1 MIAGRALFRGLLL
14 GALGVVAL
22 HSSPQ
27 VQEFPTRTVRI
38 IVPFTAGGANDGVA
52 RALADRLSKK
62 WNQPVV
68 VENRP
73 GGATTIGTR
82 AVIEAAPDGH
92 TLLFT
97 SSTSFV
103 VTPHT
108 TKLTF
113 DPLVD
118 LEPVLLAVSVAPA
131 MAIGN
136 HVPARSVAE
145 LIAHAKNNPGKLTY
159 ASAGT
164 GTYSHVAV
172 EHFKQLAGVDMLHVP
187 YNGTS
192 PAVTDMLGGRI
203 DVYLVALGVFQD
215 LEKAGKLR
223 IAGMATPERHPD
235 RPDLPTIGETLKG
248 YAIDVWFGFSAP
260 RKTPAA
266 ILDRL
271 HDDMAEV
278 LADPAFV
285 EAFVRP
291 QGFTAPRMSR
301 AQFADK
307 LKSDYALWGGMVEKA
322 GLSKTP

>member
-1 MIAGRALFRGLLL
+1 MKLKILVAVAGLFVSAVAVNAQNFPSRA
-14 GALGVVAL
+14 
-22 HSSPQ
+22 
-27 VQEFPTRTVRI
+27 VRI

-52 RALADRLSKK
+52 RAMADRLSKK

-108 TKLTF
+108 TKLAF

-136 HVPARSVAE
+136 HLPVKSIAE
-145 LIAHAKNNPGKLTY
+145 LIAYAKANPGKLNY

-164 GTYSHVAV
+164 GTYSHVAF
-172 EHFKQLAGVDMLHVP
+172 EHFKQLAGIDMVHVP
-187 YNGTS
+187 YSGTS
-192 PAVTDMLGGRI
+192 PAITDMLGGRI
-203 DVYLVALGVFQD
+203 DAYMVALGVFKD
-215 LEKAGKLR
+215 LEKAGKLK
-223 IAGMATPERHPD
+223 IAAMATPARHPD
-235 RPDLPTIGETLKG
+235 RPDLPTIGETLKD

-266 ILDRL
+266 VLDQL
-271 HDDMAEV
+271 HADMAEV
-278 LADPAFV
+278 LRDPTFV
-285 EAFVRP
+285 EAFVRS
-291 QGFTAPRMSR
+291 QGFTVPALTR
-301 AQFADK
+301 AQFAER
-307 LKSDYALWGGMVEKA
+307 LRSDYALWGRMVEKA
-322 GLSKTP
+322 GLTKKP